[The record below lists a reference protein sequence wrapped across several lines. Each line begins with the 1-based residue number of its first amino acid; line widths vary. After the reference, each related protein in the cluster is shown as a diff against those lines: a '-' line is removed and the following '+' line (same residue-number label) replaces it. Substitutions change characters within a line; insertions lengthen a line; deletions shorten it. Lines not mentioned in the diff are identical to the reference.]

1 MAFINGSD
9 LLIKVAGNYLAHS
22 STHTTTYNTETK
34 DRSFKPVG
42 TVKKGS
48 GKWKNKGVSGLSIS
62 ISAEGLRTD
71 DEVENGFAT
80 LLAAWKKGESIVVE
94 AIEREGKDP
103 YLKGAF
109 IIASLEETSPA
120 EDDAT
125 YSISL
130 ENDGEPDVFAPEDLS
145 DYVAAAE

>member
-9 LLIKVAGNYLAHS
+9 LLIKVAGDYLAHS

-42 TVKKGS
+42 TVEKGS

-71 DEVENGFAT
+71 DKVENGFAT

-94 AIEREGKDP
+94 AIEREGKGP
-103 YLKGAF
+103 YLKGSF

-130 ENDGEPDVFAPEDLS
+130 ENDGKPDVFAPEDLS